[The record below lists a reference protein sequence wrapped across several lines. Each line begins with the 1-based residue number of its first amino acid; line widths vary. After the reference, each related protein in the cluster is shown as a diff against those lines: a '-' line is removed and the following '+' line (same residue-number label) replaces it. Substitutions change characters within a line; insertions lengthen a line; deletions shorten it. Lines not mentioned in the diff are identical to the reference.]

1 MMGANNVVG
10 QTYKGWEQTDGV
22 SHCWQPTTRNSPAG
36 WDGTGNTAEAAL
48 HLLSTPETTNRH
60 ILMTKSGENWGT
72 ADIVV
77 FTMPQQLAIKKS

>member
-22 SHCWQPTTRNSPAG
+22 SHCWQPTTRNSSAG
-36 WDGTGNTAEAAL
+36 WDVTGNTAEAAL

-60 ILMTKSGENWGT
+60 ILKTKLGKM
-72 ADIVV
+72 DIVV
-77 FTMPQQLAIKKS
+77 LTMPQQLAIKKS